1 LNLIPPE
8 KADISKNMK
17 IVKKKSHKKE
27 RPLSNS
33 SGLPLKK
40 KHKKS
45 EKKKQSFNSVTGEK
59 SSLFLPA
66 GEDKFKRK
74 KKKKILPS
82 VPSEGDKLKKKK
94 KEIPASVP
102 AGEDKFKRKKKKKI
116 LPSVPSEGDK
126 LKKKKKEIPLSV
138 AVGEDKL
145 KKKKKK
151 EFLTSSPAKKDEPE
165 KKKKKKEAP
174 VLTQKKYS
182 SHVRKSP
189 EKKVEEIFDDFD
201 IMDSEEDEFQKPKKQ
216 QSEEDDI
223 FDDFEVIDEEEDLEE
238 EIVFSET
245 SHQEEIEEDN
255 IEELLQSLEAE
266 DDDMPPPE
274 IDEDKFSL
282 PRFFSVPVADKADD
296 EVIAFP
302 EFSLE
307 IEPPA
312 SDGASALQGIK
323 PGEEE
328 LLIDDVLKESYGKVE
343 DFISLSDEDTLEL
356 QSTYSIPALEK
367 DIKKEDEK
375 DKKQVF
381 DDSTLQ

>member
-59 SSLFLPA
+59 SSLFL
-66 GEDKFKRK
+66 
-74 KKKKILPS
+74 
-82 VPSEGDKLKKKK
+82 
-94 KEIPASVP
+94 P